1 MPQPPD
7 GQHIA
12 KSSLDVMLLEKNI
25 VYKVPLG
32 GAKPLVAHGLIYVHL
47 QTMTETHVKFQR
59 SQSKL

>member
-47 QTMTETHVKFQR
+47 QTMT
-59 SQSKL
+59 